1 MSDVVTFSLAD
12 GTTVAVAPANSRVGT
27 GAVGLGDRLQ
37 TAEQSLREAL
47 APVTAAA
54 AEMMD
59 GFRQA
64 GRRPDLFLGYAVG
77 AALMITGGLVTAVLG
92 VAAEG
97 RSLEDI
103 AVPLSVKEHLA
114 EQAAERADVR

>member
-64 GRRPDLFLGYAVG
+64 GRRPDEVEVGFAVTLDSKLGGVIASAKATAHLNVKLRWTARPTAPEPG
-77 AALMITGGLVTAVLG
+77 AAGG
-92 VAAEG
+92 
-97 RSLEDI
+97 
-103 AVPLSVKEHLA
+103 
-114 EQAAERADVR
+114 